1 MTHQQ
6 VNSSRNVKSTIT
18 RKWVVTKSLLDLAEE
33 GPRPFLRLVSLLQL
47 VEVVVE
53 VQVRGGDSVLQG

>member
-1 MTHQQ
+1 MTLQQ
-6 VNSSRNVKSTIT
+6 VNGSRNVKSTIT

-33 GPRPFLRLVSLLQL
+33 GACPFFGLVPLLQL

>member
-33 GPRPFLRLVSLLQL
+33 GARPFLRLVSLLEL
-47 VEVVVE
+47 VEVVIE
-53 VQVRGGDSVLQG
+53 VQVRGGDRVL